1 MNKNFYVRKN
11 FMVFMVYFLIGGLFT
26 AYGADRYRFKG
37 PKYQAPEAT
46 EAIRHFREK
55 CIEFK
60 IESICAYGFQNLVRV
75 DLVDD
80 IWYQPHFSNDIV
92 SIGLAEY
99 SFFSPL
105 TKISIDKKLLV
116 DKVFFNTTVIH
127 ELGHAVLDLDHN
139 DDKPAIMNSSISDV
153 HLMESQYEVLID
165 DMFKDFSDSLK

>member
-1 MNKNFYVRKN
+1 MNKNFYVRNN

-105 TKISIDKKLLV
+105 TKISIDKKLII

-127 ELGHAVLDLDHN
+127 ELGHAILNLDHN
-139 DDKPAIMNSSISDV
+139 DEKLAIMNSSVSVNMMI
-153 HLMESQYEVLID
+153 ENQYEFLVNE
-165 DMFKDFSDSLK
+165 MFSDFIKKQK